1 MNEQFIYWYFCII
14 HPVTNSIQTPTG
26 DCLPVNE
33 AQWME
38 RAGGRLLLS
47 PGFSSSLL
55 LPSSRPGNSLWPY
68 HPFIQICYLFFI
80 TLYLYNALLSGWI
93 TPTLSSR
100 WTSIQCSR
108 PNWNGICLYSF
119 PWVSPTPNSHK
130 TEESA
135 LNSVL
140 SQINTHV

>member
-1 MNEQFIYWYFCII
+1 MFSLTACDCSFYLKISLLYFFSFFFNHVLFWPPVSGTQIVVFYIFKLHFPVSVPGISETLHFKYLWMNEQFIYWYFCII

-68 HPFIQICYLFFI
+68 HPFIQICYLF
-80 TLYLYNALLSGWI
+80 S
-93 TPTLSSR
+93 
-100 WTSIQCSR
+100 
-108 PNWNGICLYSF
+108 
-119 PWVSPTPNSHK
+119 
-130 TEESA
+130 
-135 LNSVL
+135 
-140 SQINTHV
+140 